1 MKHMKLSEQLKKMRI
16 DKDLSQEEL
25 SEVSNL
31 SLRTIQR
38 LENGESSPRE
48 DTIHLLT
55 KALEVPRDYFTEIN
69 QTLNNTTEKDNRSFR
84 IKIKLPWFI
93 IGYSIIGLSI
103 GFVLG
108 FICML
113 LEIMPMNQVS
123 GSLML
128 AVSFLFGAIGIV
140 IGNKSEMK
148 HRK

>member
-1 MKHMKLSEQLKKMRI
+1 MKLSEQLKKMRI
-16 DKDLSQEEL
+16 DKGLSQEEL

-69 QTLNNTTEKDNRSFR
+69 QTQNNTSEQDNRRFL
-84 IKIKLPWFI
+84 IKIKAPWFI
-93 IGYSIIGLSI
+93 IGYSVIGLST

-113 LEIMPMNQVS
+113 LEIIPMNEVS
-123 GSLML
+123 GSLMIS
-128 AVSFLFGAIGIV
+128 VSILFGAIGIV
-140 IGNKSEMK
+140 IGNKIEKK
-148 HRK
+148 HNK